1 MKKEEFL
8 DKVYEKHGYEYG
20 IIAPPTTDR
29 EGMDILIEHFLGDY
43 YSVNPIGREQYNT
56 EAICMIL
63 GQYPGKK
70 EKCGFIK
77 RIINIINNR

>member
-1 MKKEEFL
+1 
-8 DKVYEKHGYEYG
+8 
-20 IIAPPTTDR
+20 
-29 EGMDILIEHFLGDY
+29 MDILIEHFLGDY